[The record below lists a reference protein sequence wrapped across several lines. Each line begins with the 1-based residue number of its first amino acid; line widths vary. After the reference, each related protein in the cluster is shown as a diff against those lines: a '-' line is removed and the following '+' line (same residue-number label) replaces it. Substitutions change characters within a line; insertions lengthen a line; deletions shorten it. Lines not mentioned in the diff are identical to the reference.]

1 MSLRRKIERQK
12 LQKQAKGLRQK
23 FAKEGK
29 RLVRFKDKDGKMKVT
44 AIDVP
49 QPYRKPAE
57 ENV

>member
-29 RLVRFKDKDGKMKVT
+29 RLVRFKDRDGKMKVT

-49 QPYRKPAE
+49 QPYRKPLEDKA
-57 ENV
+57 